1 MSAIAAKAL
10 TKILKG
16 RVSQQAPIDPH
27 IEVVVDAKGKK
38 KKIVRP
44 LPEGLSKR
52 DRKALKKIR
61 RRAHYLDKGINLC
74 GFRVGWTFFIGI
86 IPGLGDVVDASLNYF
101 LIVRPSK
108 KLDIPQSLV
117 NKMLANNAI
126 SAGLGFIPVAGDIF
140 LAAWK
145 ANSRNAHLLEAYLV
159 IRGQELLAAQ
169 GQGPSGI
176 HPAEA
181 AEAGV
186 SADVL
191 RSLFAPGA
199 GMSAREDPRD
209 VDDDLEEGTRRGKG
223 QAQRS
228 NNYGAVRA

>member
-1 MSAIAAKAL
+1 MSAIAAKAV
-10 TKILKG
+10 TKILKN
-16 RVSQQAPIDPH
+16 RVSTQAPPDPH

-52 DRKALKKIR
+52 DKKALKKIR
-61 RRAHYLDKGINLC
+61 RRAHYLDKGMNLC

-86 IPGLGDVVDASLNYF
+86 IPGLGDAVDAGLNYF
-101 LIVRPSK
+101 LIVNPSK

-117 NKMLANNAI
+117 NKMLVNNAI
-126 SAGLGFIPVAGDIF
+126 SAGLGFVPIAGDIF

-145 ANSRNAHLLEAYLV
+145 ANSRNAHLLEAYLT

-176 HPAEA
+176 HPDEA
-181 AEAGV
+181 AAAGLTP
-186 SADVL
+186 DIL
-191 RSLFAPGA
+191 RSLFAPGS
-199 GMSAREDPRD
+199 GMNA
-209 VDDDLEEGTRRGKG
+209 VDEEEATT
-223 QAQRS
+223 
-228 NNYGAVRA
+228 GAKTAKPVFGR